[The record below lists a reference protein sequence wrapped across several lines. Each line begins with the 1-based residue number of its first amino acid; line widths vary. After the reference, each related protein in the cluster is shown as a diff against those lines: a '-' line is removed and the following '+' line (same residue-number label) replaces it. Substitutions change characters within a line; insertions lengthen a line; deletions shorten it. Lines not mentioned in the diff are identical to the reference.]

1 MSLHYFFS
9 LILIFS
15 TFMKASMFL
24 SPTFTPSM
32 PILPSTTNYGSK
44 SHSILSF
51 EEHLSEAEKESME
64 LLLVSIEKRLSIVA
78 EKKEKNCRPKT
89 TVLLV

>member
-1 MSLHYFFS
+1 
-9 LILIFS
+9 
-15 TFMKASMFL
+15 MKASVSL
-24 SPTFTPSM
+24 SSSFTPSM

-64 LLLVSIEKRLSIVA
+64 LLLVSIEKCLSIVA
-78 EKKEKNCRPKT
+78 KKIRRIAGQKPQSYLFE
-89 TVLLV
+89 